1 MTRTVRATFDG
12 EVLWPEEPLPIVP
25 NTSVQITIELPEE
38 SPASAYSF
46 LRKARSLDLQG
57 PPDWS
62 EHLDD
67 YLYGES
73 SGSKP
78 AE

>member
-12 EVLWPEEPLPIVP
+12 EVLRPEEPLPIAP
-25 NTSVQITIELPEE
+25 NTSVQITVEVPEE
-38 SPASAYSF
+38 PPAQAYSF
-46 LRKARSLDLQG
+46 LHKARSLNLQG

-67 YLYGES
+67 YLYGERSS
-73 SGSKP
+73 SGPSD
-78 AE
+78 

>member
-1 MTRTVRATFDG
+1 MPRTLRAMFDG
-12 EVLWPEEPLPIVP
+12 EVLRPEEPLPIAP
-25 NTSVQITIELPEE
+25 NTSVQITVEVPEE
-38 SPASAYSF
+38 SPAPAYSF

-62 EHLDD
+62 EHLAS

-73 SGSKP
+73 SGSKR
-78 AE
+78 AD